1 MRGGK
6 LAPFFQKPCFR
17 VKNKVQQSRRTPSVE
32 ITAEEEILIALTL
45 AKGGMYGGNPQSVL
59 ESPADIVM
67 DSYYFNDFLQDYE
80 ETSME
85 LNKEKK

>member
-1 MRGGK
+1 
-6 LAPFFQKPCFR
+6 
-17 VKNKVQQSRRTPSVE
+17 
-32 ITAEEEILIALTL
+32 
-45 AKGGMYGGNPQSVL
+45 MYGGNPQSVL